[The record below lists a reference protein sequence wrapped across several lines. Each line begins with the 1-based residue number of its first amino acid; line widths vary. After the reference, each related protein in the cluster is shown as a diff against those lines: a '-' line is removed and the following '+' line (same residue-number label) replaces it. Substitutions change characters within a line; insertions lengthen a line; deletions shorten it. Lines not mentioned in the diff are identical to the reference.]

1 MATLD
6 HRNSRAAQE
15 EASGGQKGNQDFS
28 VSCGIRSTIQITN
41 DSERVM
47 GRIIGVSEGE
57 VIMVRVAPSEI
68 FRDIRDNWPDVVM
81 RFAVEGNVY
90 GFKSPILG
98 TLENPSVVFVKWPAD
113 VKSVKLRVHE
123 RVPCFL
129 NAGVICDKE
138 RREVVITDLSAGG
151 CRIAFSKGG
160 DAAELAIEVEREI
173 VLDVATAS
181 AGKHRI
187 KARIKSMTKEK
198 SPKCGVMFEH
208 LSQDQQL
215 VIDQLMDD
223 IKAIW

>member
-1 MATLD
+1 M
-6 HRNSRAAQE
+6 
-15 EASGGQKGNQDFS
+15 
-28 VSCGIRSTIQITN
+28 SCGIRSTIQISN

-47 GRIIGVSEGE
+47 GRIVGVSDGE
-57 VIMVRVAPSEI
+57 VIMVRVAPSET
-68 FRDIRDNWPDVVM
+68 FRDIRDNWPDVIM

-98 TLENPSVVFVKWPAD
+98 TLENPSVVFVKWPDD

-129 NAGVICDKE
+129 NAGMTCNDQ
-138 RREVVITDLSAGG
+138 RRDVVITDLSAGG

-160 DAAELAIEVEREI
+160 EAAELGVEVEQEI
-173 VLDVATAS
+173 LLDISTATA
-181 AGKHRI
+181 GCQTVRCK
-187 KARIKSMTKEK
+187 IKSLTKEK

-208 LSQDQQL
+208 LDQDQQL

>member
-1 MATLD
+1 MADPSLPM
-6 HRNSRAAQE
+6 SRSRLE
-15 EASGGQKGNQDFS
+15 VASASEKSDQDFS
-28 VSCGIRSTIQITN
+28 VSCGIRSTIQISN

-57 VIMVRVAPSEI
+57 VLMVRVAPSDI

-98 TLENPSVVFVKWPAD
+98 TLENPSVVFVKWPVD

-123 RVPCFL
+123 RIPCFL
-129 NAGVICDKE
+129 NAAVICNE
-138 RREVVITDLSAGG
+138 QRREVVITDLSAGG

-160 DAAELAIEVEREI
+160 DAAELEIEAEKEI
-173 VLDVATAS
+173 LLNIMTATAGNQS
-181 AGKHRI
+181 VQ
-187 KARIKSMTKEK
+187 ARIKSMTKEK
-198 SPKCGVMFEH
+198 SPKCGVMFEN
-208 LSQDQQL
+208 LNQDQQL